1 MNSLLVSDPFPEPKS
16 SLPVSIIGRRYGEP
30 LKWEPRAKIDD
41 PSTVRRENTK
51 TPTREKQK
59 KNTLTSTDVLR
70 SGQKHSLSKRKRAT
84 SKYASEPVG
93 FHQFILIILML

>member
-16 SLPVSIIGRRYGEP
+16 SLPVSIIGSRYGEP

-41 PSTVRRENTK
+41 PSTVRREKTK

-59 KNTLTSTDVLR
+59 K
-70 SGQKHSLSKRKRAT
+70 
-84 SKYASEPVG
+84 KYINLNRHAEIRTKAFFVKKKKSNLKIC
-93 FHQFILIILML
+93 Q